1 MVPGRCVL
9 AMVPFRCGLV
19 MVPGRCDLVMVPS
32 CCGLV
37 LVPGRCGLVMVPG
50 LCGLVMVPGRCG
62 LVIVPAQEAPLVAR
76 NTTLLQHGQANIEA
90 RDAPLA
96 AWNTTLLQH
105 GQAHIEAREAPLAA
119 WNTTLLQHG
128 QAHIEARDAPL
139 AAWNT
144 TLLQHGQAPIEARE
158 APLVARN
165 TPLFTVQ
172 VPNVASNK
180 FILKHGTSLYSSM
193 EQAHIVASNKPPL
206 QHDDEVDLIFE
217 GTNVTRTDNHVGPV
231 IIKNCMEEYQHVPD
245 FNEPLVYG
253 SGEYVLV
260 RDHCLPEGESSRQLS
275 LMQAKSW
282 APVYWSGQPTAR
294 ELASIIKALEN
305 ESYPPV
311 LFVNI
316 ADDFIPY
323 TIKSRKTL
331 RECVVTG
338 KLVKEADLYEASI
351 RKRVI
356 DMAIRNDDNSFSFY
370 NDIEGMVGEPHVYPV
385 QFEDNLL
392 VAEEV
397 YSRLA
402 FSNPKLRY
410 RRLCFPLHSAP
421 SDLEVDHFISIA
433 QDSPLMS
440 ADGSQPAML
449 FICQTGSGRSNV
461 GAVMGYLLLTHKEC
475 DAKQRRPSSAACRLN
490 RMDSEQLQEQGF
502 FCAINR
508 LVAALSEG
516 LNAKHQVDMAIDNC
530 CTTHNLRTEI
540 YNAKKTLRDM
550 QADHATR
557 PADIASQYGRC
568 RDYLARYFFLICF
581 YSYVS
586 DEVSDNYVG
595 LDLLGSQLDVR
606 VANFRKI
613 NIKAIPVYGMAQPT
627 SDGLSKVVNH
637 LLNLKVRHTHV
648 VVVNLRNDVMVELDD
663 ATYSVRDSGKV
674 DEPIIFPGYSK
685 TDLEDKEEELKRT
698 IRKHKTFQLYNE
710 LSDPPLQREV
720 YSAYTILDLAENQR
734 LQTLDMTYQR
744 VPLLC
749 EESPT
754 ETDIDCLMSVV
765 CSHCRLEKLQNHTDT
780 AFVFFCRT
788 GKSRSTF
795 AMAVAGLIMCHM
807 KGFPKGSLKGEQE
820 RISLPNAQY
829 TKGEFI
835 IVQKLVRM
843 LPNGHQVKREVDF
856 ILDEIFNTM
865 TPTMFHMREIIFVT
879 YNKSRKVG
887 RDAELRETLLCQSI
901 LYLERYVHLILFN
914 AYLYHDRQAGWK
926 RPFSTWMKEVGAR
939 AGVYDVLDNLGFY
952 DFDVTLT
959 AYRKMSVR
967 WRYPVPN
974 VTWQGEFR

>member
-1 MVPGRCVL
+1 MGTGVSSYTP
-9 AMVPFRCGLV
+9 P
-19 MVPGRCDLVMVPS
+19 P
-32 CCGLV
+32 
-37 LVPGRCGLVMVPG
+37 
-50 LCGLVMVPGRCG
+50 
-62 LVIVPAQEAPLVAR
+62 
-76 NTTLLQHGQANIEA
+76 
-90 RDAPLA
+90 
-96 AWNTTLLQH
+96 
-105 GQAHIEAREAPLAA
+105 
-119 WNTTLLQHG
+119 
-128 QAHIEARDAPL
+128 
-139 AAWNT
+139 
-144 TLLQHGQAPIEARE
+144 
-158 APLVARN
+158 
-165 TPLFTVQ
+165 TPLR
-172 VPNVASNK
+172 
-180 FILKHGTSLYSSM
+180 TSFR
-193 EQAHIVASNKPPL
+193 QGRAT
-206 QHDDEVDLIFE
+206 DDEVDLIFE

-253 SGEYVLV
+253 SVGDKQPKHLLIQGEYVLV

-305 ESYPPV
+305 ESYPEILMFNMREEPV

-323 TIKSRKTL
+323 TIKSRKNL
-331 RECVVTG
+331 RDCVVTG

-586 DEVSDNYVG
+586 DEYENQFKVGFTKWMNRHPELNHIRCTMCLPVYNTSISLLKQAKHCLVSDNYVG